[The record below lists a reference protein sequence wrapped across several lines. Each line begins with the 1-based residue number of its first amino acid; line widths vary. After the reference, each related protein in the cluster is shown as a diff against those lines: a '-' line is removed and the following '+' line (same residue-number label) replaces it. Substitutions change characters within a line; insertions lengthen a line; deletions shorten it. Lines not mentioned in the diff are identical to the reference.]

1 MSPGFK
7 VIADKYKKYV
17 AILSDKTSSKDKI
30 KEAADFI
37 TRWQDNGNK
46 EF

>member
-7 VIADKYKKYV
+7 VVADK
-17 AILSDKTSSKDKI
+17 ILSDKTSSKDKI

-37 TRWQDNGNK
+37 TRWQGNGNK